1 MKEKLIFWLS
11 ICKRFVS
18 SSNLYSVLYL
28 LMYLEV
34 EFNYYFSTFMYFN
47 FSYLLYQLRIPHVLN
62 KNNMSGCPCL
72 IPELE
77 GKAVNI
83 YK

>member
-1 MKEKLIFWLS
+1 
-11 ICKRFVS
+11 
-18 SSNLYSVLYL
+18 
-28 LMYLEV
+28 MYLEV
-34 EFNYYFSTFMYFN
+34 EFNYSFSTFKYFN

-62 KNNMSGCPCL
+62 KNNMNGCPCL